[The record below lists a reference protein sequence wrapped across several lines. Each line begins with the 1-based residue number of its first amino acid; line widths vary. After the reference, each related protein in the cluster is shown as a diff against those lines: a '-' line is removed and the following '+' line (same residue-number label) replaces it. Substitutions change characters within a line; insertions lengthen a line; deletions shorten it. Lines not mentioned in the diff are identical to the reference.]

1 METNKIL
8 TADVLD
14 IIFEG
19 RNKEYGA
26 YELRKTYR
34 NRLVIAI
41 IATLLVCLIFFIG
54 SFIANN
60 LEDDNSELQVQDVNL
75 EQMQQ
80 EEEKQPE
87 PPPPPPPPPQEPPKV
102 EITKFTPPKIV
113 EDKEVKPDEEPP
125 PQEKLDDSKIGKE
138 NVKGTEDQ
146 GFIEPPPEPTGTGA
160 KIEKEPEEDYDKIFT
175 VVQQEAAFPGG
186 LAAWS
191 RFVERNLDRELPA
204 NNGAPA
210 GKYTVTVSFIV
221 DKEGKVSE
229 VKAENDP
236 GYGTA
241 SEAVRVIK
249 KGPNWTPALQ
259 NGRNVISRKKQN
271 ITFVVEE

>member
-1 METNKIL
+1 
-8 TADVLD
+8 
-14 IIFEG
+14 
-19 RNKEYGA
+19 
-26 YELRKTYR
+26 
-34 NRLVIAI
+34 
-41 IATLLVCLIFFIG
+41 
-54 SFIANN
+54 
-60 LEDDNSELQVQDVNL
+60 VQDVNL

-113 EDKEVKPDEEPP
+113 EDEKAKPDEAPP
-125 PQEKLDDSKIGKE
+125 VQQDLDSSKIGKFNE
-138 NVKGTEDQ
+138 KGTADQ
-146 GFIEPPPEPTGTGA
+146 GFTEPPPEPVGTGA

-186 LAAWS
+186 LAGWS

-204 NNGAPA
+204 NNGAPP
-210 GKYTVTVSFIV
+210 GKYTVTISFIV

-241 SEAVRVIK
+241 AEAVRVIK